1 MPHVPVIPPVCRPG
15 DRVALVSPSW
25 AAPAHYPALHDLA
38 IARLQDDLG
47 LIPVEHPT
55 TRTAG
60 APAARARDLMAAF
73 TDPEIRAVMATI
85 GGDDQITVLPHLDAA
100 ALSADPRSLTDL
112 PVDQP
117 SPEGWTWVDC
127 PVSVTGRTWGGN
139 LEVLPWILGVG
150 AHVRPVTAYEGCI
163 LLLETSEEHPPAAD
177 VRCMMT
183 VLGERGLLSQVAG
196 VVAARP
202 ASHDRG
208 DDPGP
213 SARQAYR
220 DAQRDTIVAAVARY
234 APGIPVV
241 VGVEFGHT
249 SPQYVLPYGGPLRL
263 DPAIGA
269 LVVENGASTPSG
281 ARQEAK
287 GCV

>member
-1 MPHVPVIPPVCRPG
+1 M
-15 DRVALVSPSW
+15 
-25 AAPAHYPALHDLA
+25 
-38 IARLQDDLG
+38 
-47 LIPVEHPT
+47 
-55 TRTAG
+55 
-60 APAARARDLMAAF
+60 
-73 TDPEIRAVMATI
+73 
-85 GGDDQITVLPHLDAA
+85 
-100 ALSADPRSLTDL
+100 
-112 PVDQP
+112 
-117 SPEGWTWVDC
+117 
-127 PVSVTGRTWGGN
+127 
-139 LEVLPWILGVG
+139 
-150 AHVRPVTAYEGCI
+150 RPVTAYEGCI